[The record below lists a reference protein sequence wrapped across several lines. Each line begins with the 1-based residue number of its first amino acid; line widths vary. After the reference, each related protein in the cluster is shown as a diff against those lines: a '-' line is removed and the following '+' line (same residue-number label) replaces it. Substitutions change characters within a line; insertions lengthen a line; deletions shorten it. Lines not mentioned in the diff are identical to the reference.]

1 MEDNKTTSA
10 PSFKTTH
17 YGKWILAGEH
27 SVLRGS
33 PALAFPLKGLE
44 LELKYWKGETPL
56 HVNFS
61 GKHGEELRLLFF
73 GVLEKALETLGADR
87 GKITGEVHL
96 FSRIP
101 IGAGLGASAA
111 LCVAVTKWLSHLGFI
126 KEDDLYEFS
135 RTLENMFHG
144 ESSGVDIAVSLLGTG
159 IRFLRAGERTPL
171 ELKWQPRLY
180 VSYTGKRGVTSEC
193 VAKVKALIAKDPDD
207 GAMIDYDMK
216 RAVALCEKAL
226 CGKSLFEVDFRGS
239 KVESEE
245 KTLKDAL
252 DLAQSCFDR
261 WDLSGPAVKDH
272 MKDLLMAGALSVK
285 PTGSGDG
292 GYVLSYWKMDPPEHL
307 KSQLISCF

>member
-1 MEDNKTTSA
+1 MIA
-10 PSFKTTH
+10 PNFTATH

-44 LELKYWKGETPL
+44 LELKYWKSEKSL
-56 HVNFS
+56 HVEFS
-61 GKHGEELRLLFF
+61 GKHGEELQLLFF
-73 GVLEKALETLGADR
+73 GVLEKALENLKIDR
-87 GKITGEVHL
+87 GLIRGEVSL
-96 FSRIP
+96 FNQIP

-111 LCVAVTKWLSHLGFI
+111 LCVAVSRWLGHLGYI
-126 KEDDLYEFS
+126 PEKDHYEFS
-135 RTLENMFHG
+135 RNLENLFHG

-159 IRFLRAGERTPL
+159 IRFLREGEKTPL
-171 ELKWQPRLY
+171 RLNWQPQLY

-193 VAKVKALIAKDPDD
+193 VAKVKALIAKDPDE
-207 GAMIDYDMK
+207 GALIDYEMR

-226 CGKSLFEVDFRGS
+226 CGKSLFE
-239 KVESEE
+239 KEIKKPESEE
-245 KTLKDAL
+245 RVLKEAL

-261 WDLSGPAVKDH
+261 WNLSSPPVRDH

-292 GYVLSYWKMDPPEHL
+292 GYVLSYWKDAPPDYL
-307 KSQLISCF
+307 RSQLISCF